1 MLTFAPFQGTGNP
14 WKQDLEIRQILG
26 APLPTN
32 YYQVPE
38 NESDAWKENEISFES
53 LMKRLRE
60 SDAALLKNMRRSRR
74 PMLFSVLNKN
84 INSLTA
90 AEVESQVLLLNA
102 GTKAVTEAVGLD
114 FKSSIGKKVSSL
126 VKPTDESLNI
136 DKIIMKCWRK
146 NRDAHIFVHKGGVIT
161 FGLSIVVLYNVRDE
175 AIGLVYV

>member
-1 MLTFAPFQGTGNP
+1 MLTFSTFQGTGNP

-102 GTKAVTEAVGLD
+102 GTKVFDAAALTADQHTRACGLEFN
-114 FKSSIGKKVSSL
+114 FKL
-126 VKPTDESLNI
+126 
-136 DKIIMKCWRK
+136 
-146 NRDAHIFVHKGGVIT
+146 
-161 FGLSIVVLYNVRDE
+161 
-175 AIGLVYV
+175 IGLTGDQHIADAG